1 MNGGRIH
8 AMALRAPWYAAVRKD
23 FDRFDP
29 RAAAPVIQKFDT
41 PEYVRQ
47 VLADP
52 SASLKITK
60 QDRWTFPVPRRAADP
75 VGSFRERLSPFR
87 MARSPLLKL
96 YQPSHQRFYTVA
108 IELFCDMPGLPRPGR
123 DDDVTVT
130 FVVRR
135 IRTKVIDSAPARAA
149 LRDLA
154 KAAAEK
160 LYCRPYPA
168 AGGQVGNTPA
178 DPTAEQAEAVAGV
191 FMLDARTDEQR
202 EEREKFELDHA
213 DLILA
218 AGLDQEIQGW
228 YVDDRTGTG
237 SWATVPGPDDPPVDG
252 TEPELP
258 MFKVPAVACAGSRP
272 AVTPGRSLRFGA
284 IPTYSGD
291 LDATGRPRLDDRTT
305 YVIQCVARRRARP
318 GCPPLESR
326 SGYTRPYRLAAF
338 FDPAGTANRRV
349 HVRLPDFAAM
359 AAQAAQGGPPGGVVF
374 ERPPGS
380 QLPALG
386 LGTIPNGPAGAPVG
400 ESSENCSFSIELIT
414 IVATFVLNIFLPI
427 VVFAFQLWWM
437 LLLKFCWPRSTD
449 VDAVLTALATTPIS
463 SLTGQARKDF
473 AEMLGVGDQAVV
485 TQVFEPDAD
494 VHLKNDQASGLAFAQ
509 ATVQA
514 ADPAPPAHD
523 PPEDPVTDPL
533 CPAPTVR
540 LR

>member
-1 MNGGRIH
+1 MNGRRIH
-8 AMALRAPWYAAVRKD
+8 AMALRAPWYAAVRED

-41 PEYVRQ
+41 TEYVRQ

-52 SASLKITK
+52 SASLQITER
-60 QDRWTFPVPRRAADP
+60 DRWTFPVPRRSTDT
-75 VGSFRERLSPFR
+75 VTSFRERLSPYR
-87 MARSPLLKL
+87 TARSPLLKL
-96 YQPSHQRFYTVA
+96 FQPSHQRFYTVA

-123 DDDVTVT
+123 DDDVTVK

-135 IRTKVIDSAPARAA
+135 IRTEVIDSDAARAA

-154 KAAAEK
+154 KAAADE
-160 LYCRPYPA
+160 LYDRPYPA
-168 AGGQVGNTPA
+168 AGGQVGAHTPA
-178 DPTAEQAEAVAGV
+178 NPTAEQAEAVAGV
-191 FMLDARTDEQR
+191 FALDAETDEQR
-202 EEREKFELDHA
+202 AKREQFELDYA

-218 AGLDQEIQGW
+218 AGLDRKVQGW

-237 SWATVPGPDDPPVDG
+237 SWVAVPGPDDPPVDG
-252 TEPELP
+252 AELELP
-258 MFKVPAVACAGSRP
+258 MFKAPAVACAGSRP
-272 AVTPGRSLRFGA
+272 AVMPGRSLWFGA

-305 YVIQCVARRRARP
+305 YVILCVARRARP

-326 SGYTRPYRLAAF
+326 SGFTRPYRLAAF

-349 HVRLPDFAAM
+349 HVRMPDFAAV
-359 AAQAAQGGPPGGVVF
+359 AAHAAQGEPGGGVVF

-380 QLPALG
+380 QLPPLG
-386 LGTIPNGPAGAPVG
+386 LGAIPTGLAGAPG
-400 ESSENCSFSIELIT
+400 GDSSENCSFSIELIT

-437 LLLKFCWPRSTD
+437 LLLKFCWPRSAD
-449 VDAVLTALATTPIS
+449 VDAVLAALATNPIS
-463 SLTGQARKDF
+463 ALTGQTKRDF
-473 AEMLGVGDQAVV
+473 AEMLGVGDPAVV
-485 TQVFEPDAD
+485 TQLFEPDAD
-494 VHLKNDQASGLAFAQ
+494 LHMKTNQADSLAFAQ
-509 ATVQA
+509 ATIEA

>member
-1 MNGGRIH
+1 VNGRRLH
-8 AMALRAPWYAAVRKD
+8 AMALRAPWYTAVRDD

-52 SASLKITK
+52 SASLRITER
-60 QDRWTFPVPRRAADP
+60 DRWTFPVPRRSADP

-87 MARSPLLKL
+87 TARSPLLKL

-108 IELFCDMPGLPRPGR
+108 TELFCDLPGLPRPGR
-123 DDDVTVT
+123 NDDVGVK

-135 IRTKVIDSAPARAA
+135 IRTEVIDSDAARAA

-154 KAAAEK
+154 KAAADE
-160 LYCRPYPA
+160 LYDRPYPA
-168 AGGQVGNTPA
+168 AGGQVGVHTPV
-178 DPTAEQAEAVAGV
+178 DPSTEQAEAVAGV
-191 FMLDARTDEQR
+191 FALDAETGEQR
-202 EEREKFELDHA
+202 SKREQFELDHA
-213 DLILA
+213 DLIVA
-218 AGLDQEIQGW
+218 AGLDRDVQGW

-237 SWATVPGPDDPPVDG
+237 QWVTVPGPDDPPVDG
-252 TEPELP
+252 SELELP
-258 MFKVPAVACAGSRP
+258 MFKAPPVPCA
-272 AVTPGRSLRFGA
+272 GRSLWFGA

-291 LDATGRPRLDDRTT
+291 LDAAGRPRLDDRTT
-305 YVIQCVARRRARP
+305 YVIQCVARRARP

-349 HVRLPDFAAM
+349 HVRMPDFAAV
-359 AAQAAQGGPPGGVVF
+359 AAHAAQGEPAGGVVF

-386 LGTIPNGPAGAPVG
+386 LGAIPTGVAGAPG
-400 ESSENCSFSIELIT
+400 GDTSENCSFSIELIT

-437 LLLKFCWPRSTD
+437 LLLKFCWPRSAG
-449 VDAVLTALATTPIS
+449 VDAVLAALATNPIS
-463 SLTGQARKDF
+463 ALTDPARKDF
-473 AEMLGVGDQAVV
+473 AEMLGVGDSAVV

-494 VHLKNDQASGLAFAQ
+494 VHLKTDQPSSLGFAQ

-533 CPAPTVR
+533 CPAPTIR